1 MCNIF
6 SRKRKYEYRLSFT
19 FDSMSIVPA
28 VEGERGGG
36 VGILRVKVRR
46 HEFFILILLEIGTVN
61 DGIVVVNGYYTNE
74 SMILNDSTIQS
85 KKKCLLR
92 FGLSL
97 SLSRYFILSK
107 HITRLFSLPCYV
119 CVV

>member
-1 MCNIF
+1 
-6 SRKRKYEYRLSFT
+6 
-19 FDSMSIVPA
+19 MSIVPA
-28 VEGERGGG
+28 VEGERGGGGG

-61 DGIVVVNGYYTNE
+61 DGIVVVNGYNTNE

-85 KKKCLLR
+85 RKK
-92 FGLSL
+92 SV
-97 SLSRYFILSK
+97 SRDLVSHFLFLSK

>member
-1 MCNIF
+1 
-6 SRKRKYEYRLSFT
+6 
-19 FDSMSIVPA
+19 MSIVPA

-46 HEFFILILLEIGTVN
+46 QEFFILILLEIGTVN
-61 DGIVVVNGYYTNE
+61 DGIVIVNGYNTNE

-85 KKKCLLR
+85 RKKECLLR